1 MSLRKN
7 LCVLVAETTGADLD
21 SAPDESVRVEI
32 QHAVD
37 RCIRRAEVAVAANR
51 GFILKRS
58 PLGLC
63 AGFERCDSAVLAA
76 CEVLERVESL
86 PPLRGQ
92 RLDMRIGIHYGT
104 VDGVDTT
111 PADTLLG
118 GNALSSEGNFA
129 EQDSPFEA
137 AIPDGEGI
145 DVATRLMQASQPGE
159 ALASSAAVM
168 LLATTTR
175 HYARPLTVEKPQ
187 LHSLEWSFY
196 TIGKQPQTVVSVAP
210 TTQLVQRL
218 RIRHQEN
225 MLFLDD
231 QRPVLYLG
239 RELSN
244 DVVIMDPRASRQHAR
259 IERRRE
265 GFVLIDHSSN
275 GSFILE
281 EGMTGERY
289 IKSRETSLLGPGR
302 IGCGF
307 STSDV
312 ERDLVF
318 FEII

>member
-1 MSLRKN
+1 MNLRKN

-21 SAPDESVRVEI
+21 TVPGETVKIEI
-32 QHAVD
+32 QHGID
-37 RCIRRAEVAVAANR
+37 RCIRRAEVAVEANR
-51 GFILKRS
+51 GFIIKRNAM
-58 PLGLC
+58 GFC
-63 AGFERCDSAVLAA
+63 AGFERCDAAILAT
-76 CEVLERVESL
+76 CEILERVQNL
-86 PPLRGQ
+86 PPLHGR
-92 RLDMRIGIHYGT
+92 RLNMRIGIHYGT

-111 PADTLLG
+111 PVDTLLG
-118 GNALSSEGNFA
+118 NNAPYSDDQA
-129 EQDSPFEA
+129 PFEA
-137 AIPDGEGI
+137 QAPAGEGI
-145 DVATRLMQASQPGE
+145 DIATTLMQASSDGE

-175 HYARPLTVEKPQ
+175 HFARPLTTEKPALQ
-187 LHSLEWSFY
+187 SLEWSFY
-196 TIGKQPQTVVSVAP
+196 TIGKQPQTIVSVPPA
-210 TTQLVQRL
+210 TQLVQRL

-225 MLFLDD
+225 MLFIDD

-244 DVVIMDPRASRQHAR
+244 DIVIMDPRASRQHAR

-275 GSFILE
+275 GSFVLE
-281 EGMTGERY
+281 EGMSGERY
-289 IKSRETSLLGPGR
+289 LKSRETSLLGPGR